1 MRSTRIAAFLLSS
14 VSLLGLAGAAVSAAA
29 VDGAKPTFAI
39 KVSQAGYRAKA
50 AKRAFVV
57 APGDVSAFSV
67 RAVEG
72 GTSVFEGR
80 LSAPVAD
87 ADSGDAVRTAD
98 FSSVVA
104 PGRYVL
110 DVPEVGRSFE
120 FAIGDDA
127 LDRPLYLAM
136 RSYYGQRCGTDVDL
150 GPQFPGYRY
159 SACHRTGAWH
169 ASSGRGGPR
178 ESVKGWH
185 DAGDYGRYVVNSGIT
200 TGTLLWAFEM
210 YGDRLKGLK
219 LDIPESG
226 DATPDVLDEVRWNLE
241 WMLSM
246 QDPADGGVWHKQTS
260 ERFPG
265 FVMPQDDASVSVVV
279 GTGAEPWKGA
289 CASGDFAAVMAI
301 AGRVYRPYDKA
312 FAERATAAA
321 KKAWVWAERNSAVH
335 FRNPD
340 GVSTGAY
347 GDRDCQDEILWGAA
361 ELWRTSGDAAAGRF
375 FLENEEASRASLKG
389 DVPPDWG
396 NVAPLALWTYA
407 LAPKAEPA
415 RARAIREASTAAAD
429 AIVARSEAN
438 GYRVSLTTRDYVWG
452 SNAVAANY
460 GLQLLVANAMKP
472 DARYVDAARDD
483 LEYLLGRNTFS
494 LSWVTQVGAN
504 PFRHPHHRPS
514 GADANAEPWP
524 GLLSG
529 GPNRRKQD
537 PAMNKLPDGLPP
549 AKMYVDDQDSYAT
562 NEIAINW
569 NAPLVFLL
577 AGLSR

>member
-1 MRSTRIAAFLLSS
+1 MATTRAALLS
-14 VSLLGLAGAAVSAAA
+14 VLALLAGAAAAGAAA
-29 VDGAKPTFAI
+29 DAAPASLV
-39 KVSQAGYRAKA
+39 KVSQAGYLTKA
-50 AKRAFVV
+50 PKRGFVV
-57 APGDVSAFSV
+57 APGEASAFTV
-67 RAVEG
+67 LPAAG
-72 GTSVFEGR
+72 GAPALEGR
-80 LSAPVAD
+80 LSGAVAD
-87 ADSGDAVRTAD
+87 ADSGDRVRTAD
-98 FSSVVA
+98 FSSLDR

-110 DVPEVGRSFE
+110 DVPGVGRSFE
-120 FAIGDDA
+120 FAIGDEV

-136 RSYYGQRCGTDVDL
+136 RSFYGQRCGTDVDL
-150 GPQFPGYRY
+150 GPGFPAYRY
-159 SACHRTGAWH
+159 PACHRTGAWH
-169 ASSGRGGPR
+169 ASSGRSGPR

-210 YGDRLKGLK
+210 YGDRLEGLK

-226 DATPDVLDEVRWNLE
+226 NAVPDVLDEVRWNLE

-246 QDPADGGVWHKQTS
+246 QDPADGGVFHKQTS
-260 ERFPG
+260 EKFAG
-265 FVMPQDDASVSVVV
+265 FVMPQDDASTSVVV
-279 GTGAEPWKGA
+279 GTGGPPWKGA

-312 FAERATAAA
+312 FADRTLAAA
-321 KKAWVWAERNSAVH
+321 RKAWAWAESNSAVL
-335 FRNPD
+335 FRNPA
-340 GVSTGAY
+340 GVATGAY

-361 ELWRTSGDAAAGRF
+361 ELWRTGGDAAAARF
-375 FLENEEASRASLKG
+375 FLESEEPFRASLKADG
-389 DVPPDWG
+389 PPDWG

-407 LAPKAEPA
+407 LAPKAEAA
-415 RARAIREASTAAAD
+415 RAQALRKASLAAAD
-429 AIVARSEAN
+429 AIVARSAAN

-472 DARYVDAARDD
+472 DARYVDGARDQ

-494 LSWVTQVGAN
+494 LSWVTQVGEN

-529 GPNRRKQD
+529 GPNSRRQD
-537 PAMNKLPDGLPP
+537 PAMKALAPGLPP
-549 AKMYVDDQDSYAT
+549 ARMYLDDQESYAT
-562 NEIAINW
+562 NEVAINW

-577 AGLSR
+577 AGVSR